1 MGSVWVQRGSSNIHA
16 KHRIE
21 HCACHPGA
29 TSRVR
34 RRRCAN
40 LWPLLRE
47 GGLYVVEDVEPFP
60 PASTLAQTV
69 GAAKDMSA
77 RAHDAALLKLVRAQ
91 GVPTTAELEF
101 DPLQVESVNFGR
113 RWMAISKYRRFY

>member
-77 RAHDAALLKLVRAQ
+77 Q

-101 DPLQVESVNFGR
+101 DPLQVESVTFGR

>member
-1 MGSVWVQRGSSNIHA
+1 MPSRCHQP
-16 KHRIE
+16 
-21 HCACHPGA
+21 CAEA
-29 TSRVR
+29 TLR
-34 RRRCAN
+34 N

-77 RAHDAALLKLVRAQ
+77 Q

-101 DPLQVESVNFGR
+101 DPLKVDSVTFGR
-113 RWMAISKYRRFY
+113 RWMAISKYRRFTETCGRD